1 MKFRFIEEHRES
13 HEVGLMCR
21 VLEVSRSGYYAWT
34 GRPPSRRAETSA
46 RLVDQIR
53 VVHAESRQLY
63 GAPRVHAEL
72 ADRGES
78 CGRKRVARLMRQAG
92 IQARTVRKF
101 RVTTQ
106 SSHQWPIAPNLL
118 GRRFTAT
125 APNRVWLADITYV
138 RTSEGWLYLA
148 AIVDVFS
155 RYVVGWAMGDNLEG
169 DLAVRALKMAFAHR
183 RPASGLIHHSDRGTQ
198 YACNAYRKLLAQ
210 HGAKVSMSRKGD
222 CWDNAPMESFFHTLK
237 GELVTLVT
245 FRTRAEAVREIF
257 EYVEAFYNR
266 RRRHSAIGYLSPAE
280 FERRAA

>member
-1 MKFRFIEEHRES
+1 
-13 HEVGLMCR
+13 
-21 VLEVSRSGYYAWT
+21 
-34 GRPPSRRAETSA
+34 
-46 RLVDQIR
+46 VDQIR

-198 YACNAYRKLLAQ
+198 YACRAYRKLLAQ

>member
-210 HGAKVSMSRKGD
+210 HGAQVSMSRKGD